1 MENKEGEGCC
11 NPLEQ
16 MFGNEEQM
24 KNMMGMLEGAK
35 VPAFKML
42 FATLTDEQRKEIMS
56 GYTIDGVKV

>member
-1 MENKEGEGCC
+1 MEDKKTEGCC

-24 KNMMGMLEGAK
+24 KYMLQMVEGAK

-42 FATLTDEQRKEIMS
+42 FASLSDADRKEIMS
-56 GYTIDGVKV
+56 GYNINGEKA